1 VLSGADMVFVTAGLG
16 GGTGTGGAPIVAE
29 VAKELGALTVA
40 VVTKPFIFEGAVR
53 KRQAEQGIDSLHDVV
68 DTLITIPNDRLL
80 QMAGRDTTMTEAFRI
95 ADDVLLNA
103 VQGISDLIT
112 VHGIINLDFADVRTI
127 MSEMGMALMG
137 TGRATGEDRAIRA
150 AQAAIS
156 NPLLEELSIKG
167 ARGVLVNITGG
178 PDMKLHE
185 ANEAVSLIH
194 EEAHEEANIIFG
206 SVVQESLADEIR
218 VTVIATGLSDASR
231 VRRKAS
237 ITESFENVTPIRL
250 PLREPASPESLTEAT
265 TLEAPPRAA
274 KLEMNGTDDFVSP
287 FEEEYDVPAF
297 IRRSREAD

>member
-1 VLSGADMVFVTAGLG
+1 MVFVTAGLG

-40 VVTKPFIFEGAVR
+40 IVTKPFLFEGGVR
-53 KRQAEQGIDSLHDVV
+53 KRQAEQGIDALHDVV

-80 QMAGRDTTMTEAFRI
+80 QMAGHDTTMIEAFRI

-137 TGRATGEDRAIRA
+137 TGRATGEGRALKA

-206 SVVQESLADEIR
+206 SVVQENLKDEIR

-231 VRRKAS
+231 TRRKVA
-237 ITESFENVTPIRL
+237 ITESFENVHPLRL
-250 PLREPASPESLTEAT
+250 PLREAAASPESLTDAT
-265 TLEAPPRAA
+265 TTYEAPVPPRA

-297 IRRSREAD
+297 IRRSRDSD

>member
-1 VLSGADMVFVTAGLG
+1 
-16 GGTGTGGAPIVAE
+16 
-29 VAKELGALTVA
+29 
-40 VVTKPFIFEGAVR
+40 
-53 KRQAEQGIDSLHDVV
+53 
-68 DTLITIPNDRLL
+68 
-80 QMAGRDTTMTEAFRI
+80 
-95 ADDVLLNA
+95 

-206 SVVQESLADEIR
+206 SVVQENLADEIR
-218 VTVIATGLSDASR
+218 VTVIATGLSDVSR
-231 VRRKAS
+231 TRRKVAV
-237 ITESFENVTPIRL
+237 TESFDNVHPLRL
-250 PLREPASPESLTEAT
+250 PLREAVSPESLTEVT
-265 TLEAPPRAA
+265 TIEAPRA